1 MKIDFDADNID
12 FRYVDLIDR
21 TEAKKLNEELVSLK
35 ETYPKAVENLR
46 KKGSEKNRFIENTNV
61 QKTSESVATNFL
73 LEKLNKAG
81 IETIIDKVAYENML
95 AYVKEVNI
103 SLEMLEADLY
113 PVQMMEE
120 KEKELSDYHT
130 ENILQLAR
138 SKEFLQV
145 EGNQF
150 GDKSQAASKAKPTF
164 RFRKVVQHNYI
175 SYFAFC

>member
-1 MKIDFDADNID
+1 M
-12 FRYVDLIDR
+12 YHL
-21 TEAKKLNEELVSLK
+21 
-35 ETYPKAVENLR
+35 PKTGGL
-46 KKGSEKNRFIENTNV
+46 F
-61 QKTSESVATNFL
+61 SESVATNFL

-81 IETIIDKVAYENML
+81 IETIIDKVAYENMF

-120 KEKELSDYHT
+120 KELSDYHT

-145 EGNQF
+145 KDNLF
-150 GDKSQAASKAKPTF
+150 GDKSQAASKDLSCITF
-164 RFRKVVQHNYI
+164 RKREGILATRTSCYAIFLNLHKLHKSNR
-175 SYFAFC
+175 

>member
-1 MKIDFDADNID
+1 
-12 FRYVDLIDR
+12 
-21 TEAKKLNEELVSLK
+21 
-35 ETYPKAVENLR
+35 
-46 KKGSEKNRFIENTNV
+46 
-61 QKTSESVATNFL
+61 
-73 LEKLNKAG
+73 
-81 IETIIDKVAYENML
+81 ML

-113 PVQMMEE
+113 PVQMME
-120 KEKELSDYHT
+120 EKELSDYHT

-164 RFRKVVQHNYI
+164 RFRKVVQLNYI